1 METFRTFK
9 HGLLLFVYIQSRDQ
23 MLKTCK
29 QLFLIFTDDVILS
42 LSTKNHLHEQI
53 IHYIYY
59 VYIELSY
66 AALYIITEVCPI

>member
-53 IHYIYY
+53 IH
-59 VYIELSY
+59 
-66 AALYIITEVCPI
+66 